1 MNIDTCTSDTKITF
15 HIHLL
20 KVVFL
25 AVKFR
30 LSDVEMW
37 THERD
42 IVLKTNMC
50 PADALNKHGGYNG
63 TFCEKVGCFL
73 PLINSSVII
82 ITTEQ
87 IVPKQDIQIIYLS
100 FVHISRYPSQKCSLR
115 LNPYTMEFN
124 GISVKWTGPLTC
136 TCTASETCDHTNQI
150 TLSAWSFWSFSGCS
164 WAMVPV
170 GILTDVPTRSSSVPQ
185 PFMANLYQISELI
198 P

>member
-1 MNIDTCTSDTKITF
+1 MNIDAFTSDTKITF

-63 TFCEKVGCFL
+63 TFCAKVGCFL

-100 FVHISRYPSQKCSLR
+100 FVHISRYHLINVAYAWTPIQWSL
-115 LNPYTMEFN
+115 MEFQWSEPALWRVHVQHPRRVTTPTKLHCQH
-124 GISVKWTGPLTC
+124 GHSGHFQAAVEQWFPLASSQTC
-136 TCTASETCDHTNQI
+136 PHAHHLCPSLLWLIC
-150 TLSAWSFWSFSGCS
+150 
-164 WAMVPV
+164 
-170 GILTDVPTRSSSVPQ
+170 TRSQ
-185 PFMANLYQISELI
+185 N
-198 P
+198 